1 MSGEIKGAVATIAP
15 RPDEKRV
22 FPLPGSRE
30 DHLWLALI
38 ILLTICSVKRNLT
51 YRKGKESGILA
62 TSEAKIQKLLTMNR
76 RKFTR
81 QDYKTMQR
89 HLSAGDV
96 RALQDFLG
104 TKKQHNNE
112 VV

>member
-1 MSGEIKGAVATIAP
+1 MAI
-15 RPDEKRV
+15 
-22 FPLPGSRE
+22 
-30 DHLWLALI
+30 
-38 ILLTICSVKRNLT
+38 
-51 YRKGKESGILA
+51 
-62 TSEAKIQKLLTMNR
+62 SEAKIQKLLTMNR
-76 RKFTR
+76 KKFTR

-104 TKKQHNNE
+104 VKKQHNNE